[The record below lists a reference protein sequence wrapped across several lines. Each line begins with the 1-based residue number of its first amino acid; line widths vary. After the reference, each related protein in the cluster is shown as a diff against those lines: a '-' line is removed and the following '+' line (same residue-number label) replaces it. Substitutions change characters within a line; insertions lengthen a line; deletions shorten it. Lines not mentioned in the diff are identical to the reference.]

1 MDLIKAYANKVAS
14 YLPAKQRASM
24 RDEIY
29 ADLADEFDDYSA
41 TPEDFLADKPHP
53 MKYAAAL
60 AEPNQA
66 YLIGPQ
72 FYFSYVET
80 LKGAAAIVSIIF
92 IGLGLLE
99 VGTSGELIAPL
110 LSASFSLLQALIWT
124 TAAITGIFIALERS
138 GERASWLDNW
148 QTDSLTHWQSAQ
160 TISRTT
166 IAFELGMSLILLAWL
181 MGLFQFPTFI
191 WHEGQRIEDWQ
202 LLINDGLRWAFIA
215 LLIVDV
221 VQALWQLFEPVW
233 SSAKRWVRIGF
244 NGLWILAL
252 LFAWAQPDK
261 IQLMIS
267 PLPDNLASLEAL
279 FNQLLNWGLLGAAA
293 LVLWDSI
300 DLLIKSRKNS

>member
-1 MDLIKAYANKVAS
+1 MDLIQAYANKVSS
-14 YLPAKQRASM
+14 YLPAKQRAST

-29 ADLADEFDDYSA
+29 ADLADEFDDANA

-99 VGTSGELIAPL
+99 VGTSGLLITPL
-110 LSASFSLLQALIWT
+110 IGAALGLLQALVWT
-124 TAAITGIFIALERS
+124 TAAITGVFIALERS

-148 QTDSLTHWQSAQ
+148 QTSSLKQWLSNH

-181 MGLFQFPTFI
+181 MGIFQFPTFV
-191 WHEGQRIEDWQ
+191 WHDGQRIDDWQ
-202 LLINDGLRWAFIA
+202 LMISNSLRWAFIA
-215 LLIVDV
+215 LLVVDV
-221 VQALWQLFEPVW
+221 TQAIWQFSEPVW
-233 SSAKRWVRIGF
+233 SLAKRWLRIGF
-244 NGLWILAL
+244 NALWILAL

-261 IQLMIS
+261 IQLVMTDM
-267 PLPDNLASLEAL
+267 PENLVSLQAL

-293 LVLWDSI
+293 LMVWDSL
-300 DLLIKSRKNS
+300 DLYIKGRKN